1 MQSTTTIKETQIN
14 TAPFIKQSVT
24 LQDKTWFQ
32 TGGPAKFYCEPTNNQ
47 EFKVALEF
55 AKEHQLEIFILG
67 AGANILI
74 SDDGFDGLV
83 IRPQMKTLNFNKLV
97 DGFALVTAGAGVLF
111 PDLINSCLD
120 QHVLG
125 LEEFSGIPG
134 TVGGATFINLHFFKF
149 LLSQFLV
156 SATVIHKQSL
166 ETLNVDQ
173 NWFDFGYNQSKL
185 QDHEYYLL
193 DATFKLNQATELET
207 AYARGRSS
215 EMIRYRAWR
224 YPSKNTCGSFFRNFH
239 DHEVSHYVGDK
250 KMIFVAY
257 YLDNFGT
264 KGTLKYGDAIV
275 SHQHANM
282 LVNLGHATSQDII
295 SVAREM
301 QQMVYHKFGLVPQ
314 PECLLVGF
322 KEYPLYTKASLIKP

>member
-1 MQSTTTIKETQIN
+1 MTG
-14 TAPFIKQSVT
+14 FIQQNIA
-24 LQDKTWFQ
+24 LGDKTWFQ
-32 TGGPAKFYCEPTNNQ
+32 TGGPAKFYCEPTNAQ
-47 EFKVALEF
+47 EFKAALEF
-55 AKEHQLEIFILG
+55 AKSQKLEIFILG
-67 AGANILI
+67 AGANVLI
-74 SDDGFDGLV
+74 SDEGFDGLV
-83 IRPQMKTLNFNKLV
+83 IKPQIKEFSYQKLT
-97 DGFALVTAGAGVLF
+97 DGSALVTAGAGLPF
-111 PDLINSCLD
+111 PDLINLCLEN
-120 QHVLG
+120 QILG

-149 LLSQFLV
+149 LLSQFLT
-156 SATVIHKQSL
+156 SATVINAETF

-193 DATFKLNQATELET
+193 DATFKLRSATELET
-207 AYARGRSS
+207 AYAQGRSS

-224 YPSKNTCGSFFRNFH
+224 YPAKNTCGSFFRNFH
-239 DHEVSHYVGDK
+239 DHEVTHYVGDK

-264 KGTLKYGDAIV
+264 KGTLRVGDAIV

-282 LVNLGHATSQDII
+282 LVNLGCATSQDII

-301 QQMVYHKFGLVPQ
+301 QRLVWEKFGLVPQ
-314 PECLLVGF
+314 PECLLIGF
-322 KEYPLYTKASLIKP
+322 KKFPLYTAEDFAVQVTGKLKSDQVQN

>member
-1 MQSTTTIKETQIN
+1 MIN
-14 TAPFIKQSVT
+14 LIQQNIP

-32 TGGPAKFYCEPTNNQ
+32 TGGPAKFYCEPTNTQ
-47 EFKVALEF
+47 EFKVSLEF
-55 AKEHQLEIFILG
+55 AKQKNLEIFILG
-67 AGANILI
+67 AGANVLI
-74 SDDGFDGLV
+74 SDEGFDGLV
-83 IRPQMKTLNFNKLV
+83 IRPQLKNFSYV
-97 DGFALVTAGAGVLF
+97 TQADGSVLITAGAGLQF
-111 PDLINSCLD
+111 PDLINLCLEH
-120 QHVLG
+120 QILG

-156 SATVIHKQSL
+156 SATVISAKNF

-185 QDHEYYLL
+185 QTHEYYLL
-193 DATFKLNQATELET
+193 DATFKLRSATELET
-207 AYARGRSS
+207 AYAKGRSS

-224 YPSKNTCGSFFRNFH
+224 YPAKNTCGSFFRNFH
-239 DHEVSHYVGDK
+239 DHEVIHYVGDK

-264 KGTLKYGDAIV
+264 KGNLRFGNAIV

-282 LVNLGHATSQDII
+282 LVNLGQATSQDILN
-295 SVAREM
+295 VAREM
-301 QQMVYHKFGLVPQ
+301 QRLVWERFGLVPQ

-322 KEYPLYTKASLIKP
+322 KKYPLHTAEDFTLQATGKLKGDQVQTS